1 MEAVAECL
9 KKRGSLFVTMAF
21 FSSLMVA
28 MAELGAALSYGNLGF
43 STCWPP
49 SGLFFASLT
58 FIPDIKKHGIYIVL
72 AAAIANVISDLII
85 HNSDLLVTL
94 CFIASNTLSALSA
107 ALVTRKFLSGVHS
120 LNRLKDMFIFLGCG
134 LLIQSPIAATFGLW
148 FQTLFWNQNWT
159 SLKWVAWW
167 SSNAIGITCFSIL
180 SLYLLQ
186 RFSKYM
192 LKQLQPDVQFA
203 NNWINLGGT
212 RGELFGIW
220 AVFLVIVL
228 LVQFTL
234 MPPWGIFIINV
245 LYLIWSFRFGV
256 LHSALALAI
265 GCIFRLYHSSSHW
278 EYMSPFSEILL
289 LKPFSA
295 SLDVQAVTVIS
306 IQLFIIE
313 RSFVVNIASA
323 LFTDLHLKQRAL
335 VDAAESRERLMA
347 RMSHEIRTPL
357 SGVLGLV
364 EAWAIKERSE
374 RRAHDLQ
381 LILKSAAQLK
391 RVIDDVLDFS
401 KLTAGKLKIH
411 ATRCQLRDLFSEII
425 SLHSSDAQRK
435 GLNLKLN
442 MSDSTHQEIMIDSV
456 RLRQIVNNLLANAIK
471 FTPHGSVQVR
481 VDTKPETEQ
490 QIPVLQITVEDTGIG
505 IPKSALTTLFQPFE
519 QVGNETTRA
528 YGGTGLG
535 LAICR
540 ELTELLGGHIS
551 VESARGVGSRFTVI
565 LPFRISAD
573 APPVQLDKYTQ
584 KLAMSAGSSRNA
596 PVALVVEDDPVN
608 QLVSRRFL
616 EAEGFRVQVAESG
629 SQALAELE
637 ANGDKY
643 SIVLM
648 DYFMPAM
655 DGCEVTRRFR
665 AREQSLSEKAHL
677 PILGLTASVL
687 EIDHQRCRQAGMDD
701 VLLKPI
707 ERERLRDALKKS
719 LHLST
724 EANTHTQTVS

>member
-1 MEAVAECL
+1 MEALAECL
-9 KKRGSLFVTMAF
+9 KKRRSLFFTMAF
-21 FSSLMVA
+21 FSGLMVA

-49 SGLFFASLT
+49 AGLFFASLT
-58 FIPDIKKHGIYIVL
+58 LIPDLKKHGIIIIIS
-72 AAAIANVISDLII
+72 AAVANLISDLLIQ
-85 HNSDLLVTL
+85 NSTILVTL
-94 CFIASNTLSALSA
+94 SFIASNTLSAVCA
-107 ALVTRKFLSGVHS
+107 ALVARRMLSGAQS

-148 FQTLFWNQNWT
+148 FQTLFWNQTWT
-159 SLKWVAWW
+159 WLKWVAWW

-186 RFSKYM
+186 KFSKYM
-192 LKQLQPDVQFA
+192 LRRREPAVQFA
-203 NNWINLGGT
+203 NNWITLAGK
-212 RGELFGIW
+212 RGELVILW
-220 AVFLVIVL
+220 SAFLVIVL

-234 MPPWGIFIINV
+234 MPLWGIFIINI

-256 LHSALALAI
+256 LHSALALAV

-289 LKPFSA
+289 FRPFSD
-295 SLDVQAVTVIS
+295 DVEIRFVTGIS

-313 RSFVVNIASA
+313 RAFVVNIASA
-323 LFTDLHLKQRAL
+323 LFTDLYLKQRAL
-335 VDAAESRERLMA
+335 LDAAESRERLMA

-364 EAWAIKERSE
+364 EAWAIKECSE
-374 RRAHDLQ
+374 QRAHDLQ
-381 LILKSAAQLK
+381 LILNSAAQLK

-401 KLTAGKLKIH
+401 KLTAGKMKIY
-411 ATRCQLRDLFSEII
+411 ATPCQLHDLFSEII

-435 GLNLKLN
+435 GLTLNLR
-442 MSDSTHQEIMIDSV
+442 MSDSTHQEILIDSI

-471 FTPHGSVQVR
+471 FTPHGSVQVS
-481 VDTKPETEQ
+481 VDA
-490 QIPVLQITVEDTGIG
+490 IPPTGRELPHLHITVEDTGIG
-505 IPKSALTTLFQPFE
+505 IPKNALATLFHPFE
-519 QVGNETTRA
+519 QVGSETTRA

-540 ELTELLGGHIS
+540 ELTELLGGNIS
-551 VESARGVGSRFTVI
+551 VESARGVGSRFTVD
-565 LPFRISAD
+565 LPYQTSLD
-573 APPVQLDKYTQ
+573 AAPIQVEKYAQ
-584 KLAMSAGSSRNA
+584 RPAMNA
-596 PVALVVEDDPVN
+596 ESTGNTPAALIVEDDPVN

-616 EAEGFRVQVAESG
+616 EAEGFRVKVVESG
-629 SQALAELE
+629 SRALAELE
-637 ANGDKY
+637 EHADKY
-643 SIVLM
+643 TLVLM

-665 AREQSLSEKAHL
+665 ARERSLAEGTHL
-677 PILGLTASVL
+677 TILGLTASVL

-707 ERERLRDALKKS
+707 ERERLREALKKYS
-719 LHLST
+719 
-724 EANTHTQTVS
+724 AA